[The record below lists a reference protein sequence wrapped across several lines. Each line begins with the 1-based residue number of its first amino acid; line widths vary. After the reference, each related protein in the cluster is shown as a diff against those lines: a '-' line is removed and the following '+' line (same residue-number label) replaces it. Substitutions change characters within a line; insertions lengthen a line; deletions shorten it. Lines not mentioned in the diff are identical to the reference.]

1 MCHQY
6 IWIPTTHQVRPHR
19 PRVLD
24 PCAFWGEGLGRQ
36 MAEGGFEIED
46 PTSEHRHVSL
56 QGPTVVFELH
66 YALGFASMN
75 GVPTS
80 SKEIALPSLE

>member
-1 MCHQY
+1 
-6 IWIPTTHQVRPHR
+6 
-19 PRVLD
+19 
-24 PCAFWGEGLGRQ
+24 